1 MDRALEIIDGLLE
14 QPYYVIDFL
23 PEKVPE
29 NSNGQ
34 FFEVEDYLLNSKK
47 HSEIK
52 DRFANVIL
60 KLMCY
65 YHVSVWQ
72 NGFGFIDR
80 PEPEVIVEI
89 IRNAATDRSDT
100 LNILF
105 PDENALLVFDRDSL
119 NLSLYHPDE
128 RMKALAEKI
137 ALSES
142 LFFWRPESQ
151 SITRM

>member
-1 MDRALEIIDGLLE
+1 MDRTLETIDRLLE
-14 QPYYVIDFL
+14 QPCYVIDFL
-23 PEKVPE
+23 PEKVPK
-29 NSNGQ
+29 NSDGQ
-34 FFEVEDYLLNSKK
+34 FFEVESYLLNGKK

-72 NGFGFIDR
+72 NGFIDR
-80 PEPEVIVEI
+80 PEPEMIVEI
-89 IRNAATDRSDT
+89 IRNTAADRSDT

-105 PDENALLVFDRDSL
+105 PDEDALLVFDQDSL

-128 RMKALAEKI
+128 RMQALAEKI
-137 ALSES
+137 ALSEN
-142 LFFWRPESQ
+142 LFFWRSESQ
-151 SITRM
+151 